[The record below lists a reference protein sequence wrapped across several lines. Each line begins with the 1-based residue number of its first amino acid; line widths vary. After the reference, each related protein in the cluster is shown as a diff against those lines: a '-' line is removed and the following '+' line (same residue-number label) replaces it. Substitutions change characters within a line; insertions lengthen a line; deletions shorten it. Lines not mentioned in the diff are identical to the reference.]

1 MLQDK
6 ERPAPLMLREKE
18 HHAPNGLIVLLGLLA
33 VLAGSISGL
42 IMAASAEQAPVAIMF
57 AVIVALVA
65 VGFGGLFTVN
75 PNEGRVLTL
84 FGKYVGTVREAGL
97 WFANPFYAKKRI
109 SNRVR
114 NFETTKLKVNDNHG
128 NPIEIAAV
136 VVWKVVDSAEALFE
150 VDDYQH
156 YVQTQSE
163 SAVRALAQTFPYD
176 AHATDEIALSTHPLE
191 VAKGLQGAIA
201 ERLEKAGVQVIEA
214 RISHLAYAP
223 EIASAMLRR
232 QQASAII
239 AARRKIVE
247 GAVGMVENALE
258 LISEKSIVKLDDE
271 RKAAM
276 VSNLLVVL
284 CSDRDAQPIV
294 NTGTIYQ

>member
-1 MLQDK
+1 
-6 ERPAPLMLREKE
+6 MLREQEFK
-18 HHAPNGLIVLLGLLA
+18 PVNGLFMVLVTLGALA
-33 VLAGSISGL
+33 AILAGI
-42 IMAASAEQAPVAIMF
+42 IAAANAGNEAAIGILAILTVFVSLAF
-57 AVIVALVA
+57 A
-65 VGFGGLFTVN
+65 GLFTVN
-75 PNEGRVLTL
+75 PNEARVLTL
-84 FGKYVGTVREAGL
+84 FGRYIGTVRNAGL
-97 WFANPFYAKKRI
+97 WFANPFFAKKRI
-109 SNRVR
+109 SLRVR
-114 NFETTKLKVNDNHG
+114 NFETTKLKVNDNHS

-136 VVWKVVDSAEALFE
+136 VVWRVIDSAEALFE

-163 SAVRALAQTFPYD
+163 SAVRALAQSYPYD
-176 AHATDEIALSTHPLE
+176 AHLVEEIALSTHPAE
-191 VAKGLQGAIA
+191 VAKGLQSAIQ
-201 ERLEKAGVQVIEA
+201 ERLEKAGVNVIEA

-239 AARRKIVE
+239 AARAKIVE

-258 LISEKSIVKLDDE
+258 LISQKSLVALDDE

>member
-1 MLQDK
+1 
-6 ERPAPLMLREKE
+6 MLRETE
-18 HHAPNGLIVLLGLLA
+18 HKSANGLLVLLVGLALA
-33 VLAGSISGL
+33 IGSIGGIGVS
-42 IMAASAEQAPVAIMF
+42 AKAEQPVM
-57 AVIVALVA
+57 ALVWA
-65 VGFGGLFTVN
+65 LVFVVTILLMAGLFTVN
-75 PNEGRVLTL
+75 PNEGRVLSL

-97 WFANPFYAKKRI
+97 WFANPFYSKKRI
-109 SNRVR
+109 SLRVR
-114 NFETTKLKVNDNHG
+114 NFETAKLKVNDNHG

-136 VVWKVVDSAEALFE
+136 VVWRVVDSAEALFE

-176 AHATDEIALSTHPLE
+176 AHSTDEIALSTHPHE

-201 ERLEKAGVQVIEA
+201 ERLEKAGVNVIEA

-239 AARRKIVE
+239 AARYKIVE

-258 LISEKSIVKLDDE
+258 LISAKSIVTLDDE

>member
-1 MLQDK
+1 
-6 ERPAPLMLREKE
+6 MLREKE
-18 HHAPNGLIVLLGLLA
+18 HRSTNGLFALLMGIAILA
-33 VLAGSISGL
+33 MSGVGL
-42 IMAASAEQAPVAIMF
+42 ISTANAENALG
-57 AVIVALVA
+57 IVAWTVLMVA
-65 VGFGGLFTVN
+65 VVVGFAGLFTVN
-75 PNEGRVLTL
+75 PNEARVLTL

-109 SNRVR
+109 SLRVR

-150 VDDYQH
+150 VDDYLH
-156 YVQTQSE
+156 YMHTQSE

-176 AHATDEIALSTHPLE
+176 AHATDEIALSTHPQE
-191 VAKGLQGAIA
+191 VAKGLQAAIH

-239 AARRKIVE
+239 AARKKIVE

-258 LISEKSIVKLDDE
+258 LISQKSIVTLDDE

-276 VSNLLVVL
+276 VCNLLVVL

-294 NTGTIYQ
+294 NAGTIYQ

>member
-1 MLQDK
+1 MLQEK
-6 ERPAPLMLREKE
+6 ENPAHIMLREKE

-33 VLAGSISGL
+33 VLAGSIYGL
-42 IMAASAEQAPVAIMF
+42 ILAATAEQAPLAIMF
-57 AVIVALVA
+57 AVIVGLISI
-65 VGFGGLFTVN
+65 GFGGLFTVN

-84 FGKYVGTVREAGL
+84 FGKYVGTVRQAGL

-156 YVQTQSE
+156 YVHTQSE
-163 SAVRALAQTFPYD
+163 SAVRTLAQTFPYD
-176 AHATDEIALSTHPLE
+176 AHATDEIALSTHPQE
-191 VAKGLQGAIA
+191 VARGLQSAIA

>member
-1 MLQDK
+1 
-6 ERPAPLMLREKE
+6 MLREKE
-18 HHAPNGLIVLLGLLA
+18 LKATSGMFALMTGLA
-33 VLAGSISGL
+33 VLALSVLGFVRGAQGESPTL
-42 IMAASAEQAPVAIMF
+42 IITSAVVMLVAIILM
-57 AVIVALVA
+57 A
-65 VGFGGLFTVN
+65 GLFTVN
-75 PNEGRVLTL
+75 PNDAKVLTL
-84 FGKYVGTVREAGL
+84 FGRYIGTVRDAGL

-109 SNRVR
+109 SLRVR
-114 NFETTKLKVNDNHG
+114 NFETTKLKVNDNHS

-136 VVWKVVDSAEALFE
+136 VVWRVVDSAEALFE

-156 YVQTQSE
+156 FVQTQSE
-163 SAVRALAQTFPYD
+163 SAVRALAQSYPYD
-176 AHATDEIALSTHPLE
+176 AHLVEEIALSTHPAE
-191 VAKGLQGAIA
+191 VAKGLQSAIQ
-201 ERLEKAGVQVIEA
+201 ERLEKAGVNVIEA

-258 LISEKSIVKLDDE
+258 LISQKSIVTLDDE

>member
-1 MLQDK
+1 
-6 ERPAPLMLREKE
+6 MLREKE
-18 HHAPNGLIVLLGLLA
+18 VKATSGLFVLLLGLALIVMSGIGIAAAADAEQGLLA
-33 VLAGSISGL
+33 
-42 IMAASAEQAPVAIMF
+42 AASAVVLTGTI
-57 AVIVALVA
+57 INLC
-65 VGFGGLFTVN
+65 GLFTVN
-75 PNEGRVLTL
+75 PNEARVLTL
-84 FGKYVGTVREAGL
+84 FGRYIGSVREAGL

-109 SNRVR
+109 SLRVR
-114 NFETTKLKVNDNHG
+114 NFETAKLKVNDNHG

-150 VDDYQH
+150 VDDYLH
-156 YVQTQSE
+156 YMQTQSE
-163 SAVRALAQTFPYD
+163 SAIRALAQTYPYD
-176 AHATDEIALSTHPLE
+176 AHLLEEVSLITHPAE
-191 VAKGLQGAIA
+191 VAKGLQAAIQD
-201 ERLEKAGVQVIEA
+201 RLEKAGVNVIEA
-214 RISHLAYAP
+214 RISHLAYSP

-239 AARRKIVE
+239 AARKKIVE

-258 LISEKSIVKLDDE
+258 LISQKSIVTLDDE